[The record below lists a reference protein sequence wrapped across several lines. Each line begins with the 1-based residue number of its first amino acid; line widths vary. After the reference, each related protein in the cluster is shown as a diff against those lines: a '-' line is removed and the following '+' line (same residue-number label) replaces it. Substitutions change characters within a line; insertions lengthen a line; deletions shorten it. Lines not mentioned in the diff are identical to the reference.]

1 LLAPNESPSPIP
13 PGKPTDSSPR
23 PKYRTQLRQ
32 EQNAA
37 TRDRILTA
45 ALDLAHQVSSWDWHE
60 LTVRN
65 VARQA
70 GISERTIYRHFSNEH
85 ELHEAVQHRIELE
98 SGAPLRRNPRLQD
111 LPDEVARVFEYL
123 STFQAAGPRLDN
135 PPFLEVHRT
144 RQAALLR
151 ALDPYTRSWSESDRR
166 LAAALVDVLGA
177 LETFDRITHAW
188 GLTAEEAA
196 KGVSTLTQYL
206 VNVIAE
212 GTPPWRS
219 DLAKRAGP
227 DPVRRVAEY
236 SVDESRRRSAN
247 RSPRRTP
254 REP

>member
-1 LLAPNESPSPIP
+1 MATGDPKPSIRPNEPSEPR
-13 PGKPTDSSPR
+13 SR
-23 PKYRTQLRQ
+23 PKYQTQLRQ

-70 GISERTIYRHFSNEH
+70 GMSERTIYRHFSNEH

-98 SGAPLRRNPRLQD
+98 SGAPLRRNPRLED
-111 LPDEVARVFEYL
+111 LPGEVGRVFEYL
-123 STFQAAGPRLDN
+123 SSFKAAGPRLDN

-144 RQAALLR
+144 RQAALLQ
-151 ALDPYTRSWSESDRR
+151 ALEPCTHNWSDPDRR

-188 GLTAEEAA
+188 EIKAPDAA
-196 KGVSTLTQYL
+196 KGVSALTQLL
-206 VNVIAE
+206 VDAIVK
-212 GTPPWRS
+212 GTPPWEPHV
-219 DLAKRAGP
+219 AGST
-227 DPVRRVAEY
+227 PVPEPA
-236 SVDESRRRSAN
+236 SRRPKAIKPSRGQQK
-247 RSPRRTP
+247 RR
-254 REP
+254 R